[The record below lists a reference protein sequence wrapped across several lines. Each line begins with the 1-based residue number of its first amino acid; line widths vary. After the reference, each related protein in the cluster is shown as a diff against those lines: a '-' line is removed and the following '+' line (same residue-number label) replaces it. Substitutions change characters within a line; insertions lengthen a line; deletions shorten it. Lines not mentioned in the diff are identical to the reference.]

1 MKSNINAIVVTNDSH
16 HIVCDIPF
24 YVRENNNTW
33 KRVVILNKSTSIITG
48 FRPILK
54 FDLEVSECEEPKTG
68 YRVVPKSNLPE
79 NDAEE
84 METLA
89 SQKDLDSADLYKL
102 FDFIRFIRYMY
113 GTIRIGISDKWEYA
127 IPFDDN
133 SKLYLSQSRYR
144 MMICCE
150 WNGGTY
156 AFDAYGRRYILNYRI
171 DDGIDLNI
179 DEDFKLINVSVITP
193 IEYSI
198 FPEPCKNFKADRKK
212 TKELLK
218 NIKEAIPG
226 SKPFMLCVDE
236 ASDSNIISFAYAL
249 R

>member
-1 MKSNINAIVVTNDSH
+1 MKSNINAIVVPNDTH
-16 HIVCDIPF
+16 RIACDTPF
-24 YVRENNNTW
+24 YVRENNTW
-33 KRVVILNKSTSIITG
+33 KCVTILNKSASMIAG
-48 FRPILK
+48 FRPTPK

-68 YRVVPKSNLPE
+68 YRVVPKYRLPE
-79 NDAEE
+79 NDVEE
-84 METLA
+84 METLT
-89 SQKDLDSADLYKL
+89 SQKGLNIFEIYKI
-102 FDFIRFIRYMY
+102 FDFIKIITRMY
-113 GTIRIGISDKWEYA
+113 GTISIVIDDEWEYA
-127 IPFDDN
+127 IPFDYN
-133 SKLYLSQSRYR
+133 REQYLSQSRYR

-156 AFDAYGRRYILNYRI
+156 AFDEYGKRYILNYHI
-171 DDGIDLNI
+171 DNFDLNI
-179 DEDFKLINVSVITP
+179 DEDFKLINVSAITP
-193 IEYSI
+193 IQYSI

-236 ASDSNIISFAYAL
+236 ASDSTINSYAYAL

>member
-1 MKSNINAIVVTNDSH
+1 MKYNINAIVVPNDSH
-16 HIVCDIPF
+16 IIKCDNPF
-24 YVRENNNTW
+24 YVRENNTW
-33 KRVVILNKSTSIITG
+33 KCVTILNKSASMIAG
-48 FRPILK
+48 FKPIPK
-54 FDLEVSECEEPKTG
+54 FDLKVFECKEPNFG
-68 YRVVPKSNLPE
+68 YHVVPKYRLPE
-79 NDAEE
+79 NDVEE
-84 METLA
+84 METLT
-89 SQKDLDSADLYKL
+89 SQKDLNSDDLYKI
-102 FDFIRFIRYMY
+102 FDFIILISRMY
-113 GTIRIGISDKWEYA
+113 DTIIIDISDEWEYV

-133 SKLYLSQSRYR
+133 SNRM

-156 AFDAYGRRYILNYRI
+156 AFDEYGRRYILKYQINN
-171 DDGIDLNI
+171 IDLNI
-179 DEDFKLINVSVITP
+179 DEDFKLINVSVIPP

-198 FPEPCKNFKADRKK
+198 FPEPCKNFKADREK

-236 ASDSNIISFAYAL
+236 ASDSTINSYAYAL

>member
-1 MKSNINAIVVTNDSH
+1 MKSNINAIVVTNENHS
-16 HIVCDIPF
+16 IICDIPF
-24 YVRENNNTW
+24 YVRENNNVW
-33 KRVVILNKSTSIITG
+33 KRVTILNKSESLIAG

-54 FDLEVSECEEPKTG
+54 FDLEVSECKEPKTG
-68 YRVVPKSNLPE
+68 YRVVPKYHLPE

-84 METLA
+84 IETLT
-89 SQKDLDSADLYKL
+89 SQKDLDSKDLYKI
-102 FDFIRFIRYMY
+102 FDFIRIITYMY
-113 GTIRIGISDKWEYA
+113 GTIRIKISDKWEYA
-127 IPFDDN
+127 IPFNYN
-133 SKLYLSQSRYR
+133 SKQYLSQSRYR

-156 AFDAYGRRYILNYRI
+156 AFDAYGRRYILNYHI
-171 DDGIDLNI
+171 DGFDLNI
-179 DEDFKLINVSVITP
+179 DEDFKLVNVSVIPP
-193 IEYSI
+193 IQYSI

-218 NIKEAIPG
+218 NIKKAIPG

-236 ASDSNIISFAYAL
+236 ASDSNINSYAYAL

>member
-1 MKSNINAIVVTNDSH
+1 MKTNINAIVVTGSSR
-16 HIVCDIPF
+16 HITCGIPF
-24 YVRENNNTW
+24 YVRENTTW
-33 KRVVILNKSTSIITG
+33 KCVTILNKSASLIAG
-48 FRPILK
+48 FKPMPK
-54 FDLEVSECEEPKTG
+54 FDLEVSECGEPKTG
-68 YRVVPKSNLPE
+68 YRVVPKYRL
-79 NDAEE
+79 NDEE
-84 METLA
+84 TEPLR
-89 SQKDLDSADLYKL
+89 SQKDLDSRDLCKT
-102 FDFIRFIRYMY
+102 FGFIKIITLMY
-113 GTIRIGISDKWEYA
+113 DTISLGISNEWEYA

-133 SKLYLSQSRYR
+133 SNQ

-156 AFDAYGRRYILNYRI
+156 AFDEYGKRYILKYHINA
-171 DDGIDLNI
+171 IDLNI

-193 IEYSI
+193 IQYSI

-226 SKPFMLCVDE
+226 SKPFMLCLDE
-236 ASDSNIISFAYAL
+236 ASDSTINSYAYAL

>member
-1 MKSNINAIVVTNDSH
+1 MKYNINAIVVPNDSH
-16 HIVCDIPF
+16 IIKCDNPF
-24 YVRENNNTW
+24 YVRENNTW
-33 KRVVILNKSTSIITG
+33 KCVTILNKSASMIAGFKSI
-48 FRPILK
+48 PK
-54 FDLEVSECEEPKTG
+54 FDLKVFECKEPNFG
-68 YRVVPKSNLPE
+68 YHVVPKYRLPE
-79 NDAEE
+79 NDVEE
-84 METLA
+84 METLT
-89 SQKDLDSADLYKL
+89 SQKDLDSDDLYKI
-102 FDFIRFIRYMY
+102 FDFIILISRMY
-113 GTIRIGISDKWEYA
+113 DTIIIDISDEWEYA

-133 SKLYLSQSRYR
+133 SNRM

-156 AFDAYGRRYILNYRI
+156 AFDEYGRRYILKYQINN
-171 DDGIDLNI
+171 IDLNI
-179 DEDFKLINVSVITP
+179 DEDFKLINVSVIPP

-226 SKPFMLCVDE
+226 SKPFMLCVDDT
-236 ASDSNIISFAYAL
+236 SDSNINTYAYAL

>member
-1 MKSNINAIVVTNDSH
+1 MKYNINAIVVPNDSH
-16 HIVCDIPF
+16 IIKCDNPF
-24 YVRENNNTW
+24 YVRENNTW
-33 KRVVILNKSTSIITG
+33 KCVTILNKSASMIAG
-48 FRPILK
+48 FKPIPK
-54 FDLEVSECEEPKTG
+54 FDLKVFECKEPNFG
-68 YRVVPKSNLPE
+68 YHVVPKYRLPE
-79 NDAEE
+79 NDVEE
-84 METLA
+84 METLT
-89 SQKDLDSADLYKL
+89 SQKDLDSDDLYKI
-102 FDFIRFIRYMY
+102 FDFIILISRMY
-113 GTIRIGISDKWEYA
+113 DTIIIDISDEWEYA

-133 SKLYLSQSRYR
+133 SNRM

-156 AFDAYGRRYILNYRI
+156 AFDEYGRRYILKYQINN
-171 DDGIDLNI
+171 IDLNI
-179 DEDFKLINVSVITP
+179 DEDFKLINVSVIPP

-226 SKPFMLCVDE
+226 SKPFMLCVDDS
-236 ASDSNIISFAYAL
+236 SDSTINTYAYAL